1 MKDSLSFSSSQK
13 KGIILLMIIL
23 FAILILNMLL
33 PGMIRYPRVD
43 HATIVAEI
51 EKYSDSLL
59 SVEKEKPI
67 NEPARSQAR
76 KDYPNPKAAVPAMV
90 DLNRCDTSAL
100 ISLPGI
106 GPVFASRIVRYR
118 DLLGGFHSVDQL
130 LEVYGMDSER
140 LQGFREQVTVDARD
154 VKKINVNRISF
165 SDLLR
170 HPYLEYDDVRMIF
183 RKRDQKGVLDQFAG
197 FDTLFPSGKEQWQK
211 VAPYLHSGDPYGLV
225 EVFLLNLHLPIN
237 RIWQKKAA
245 FSMASPAPSG

>member
-1 MKDSLSFSSSQK
+1 M
-13 KGIILLMIIL
+13 LMIIL
-23 FAILILNMLL
+23 FAIVILNMLL

-43 HATIVAEI
+43 HATILAEI
-51 EKYSDSLL
+51 ENFRDSLL
-59 SVEKEKPI
+59 SVETERTIKVP
-67 NEPARSQAR
+67 PRSHAR
-76 KDYPNPKAAVPAMV
+76 KAHPNRKAAAPAMI

-106 GPVFASRIVRYR
+106 GPVFASRIIRYR
-118 DLLGGFHSVDQL
+118 DLLGGFHSIDQL

-183 RKRDQKGVLDQFAG
+183 RKRDQKGVLDGFAG
-197 FDTLFPSGKEQWQK
+197 FDTLFPAGKEQWQK
-211 VAPYLHSGDPYGLV
+211 VAPYLHCGEP
-225 EVFLLNLHLPIN
+225 
-237 RIWQKKAA
+237 
-245 FSMASPAPSG
+245 